1 MPKINKYENLKTA
14 SGLELVP
21 NQSRLVRQNTKE
33 LVRKMEKKLQPNTK
47 QESSTSGFTSSEN
60 QKKSS
65 DETKVSRLETI
76 YEKVSRSRRD
86 DSASFTKKQKYDED
100 QMSHSAM
107 MSKIS
112 QKEELSYS
120 GSSIG

>member
-1 MPKINKYENLKTA
+1 
-14 SGLELVP
+14 
-21 NQSRLVRQNTKE
+21 
-33 LVRKMEKKLQPNTK
+33 MEKKLRPNTK
-47 QESSTSGFTSSEN
+47 QETSTSGFTSSEN